1 MLYIS
6 TQNASAVTFANWL
19 PLLLIHITRINRIIV
34 GSYTSSVFMM
44 ERLLVVTVMLHD
56 KLVQTYCRIKSL
68 HVFFA
73 HCYCA
78 CCSMSLY
85 TLLLCILQHV
95 SLHMAIVHAA
105 VCLSTHYYC
114 ACCSMSLYTLLLWL
128 LHCLFT
134 NCYCAS
140 CSMSLYTLLLSMLQ
154 YVSLHITTVHAAVC
168 LSTHCY
174 CACS

>member
-85 TLLLCILQHV
+85 TLLLC
-95 SLHMAIVHAA
+95 
-105 VCLSTHYYC
+105 
-114 ACCSMSLYTLLLWL
+114 
-128 LHCLFT
+128 
-134 NCYCAS
+134 
-140 CSMSLYTLLLSMLQ
+140 MLQ
-154 YVSLHITTVHAAVC
+154 YVSLHTATVVAALSLYKLLLCKLQYVSLHTAIEHAAVC
-168 LSTHCY
+168 LFTHY
-174 CACS
+174 YYACCSMPLYTLLLCMLIVY